1 MSNLVTLAA
10 TAMKLVHQF
19 PLFKSVLVALALLVA
34 QLTAAV
40 AEPLSFSTGQTVYV
54 PSYSHIF
61 VGNRRK
67 TFDLTTSLAIRNSDP
82 ETPITVTRVD
92 YYDASGRFIRAMMKT
107 PLVIRPV
114 STLVYVIDESDK
126 TGGVGASFVV
136 TWKSSVKVSPPIVET
151 VMIGTGMQQ
160 GISFTS
166 RGKAVRESA
175 P

>member
-1 MSNLVTLAA
+1 
-10 TAMKLVHQF
+10 MKLVHRF
-19 PLFKSVLVALALLVA
+19 PLLKSVLVVLALLVV
-34 QLTAAV
+34 QLTTAA

-61 VGNRRK
+61 VGNQRK
-67 TFDLTTSLAIRNSDP
+67 TFDLTTSLAVRNSDP

-92 YYDASGRFIRAMMKT
+92 YYDASGRFIRSMLKT
-107 PLVIRPV
+107 PLIVRPV

-126 TGGVGASFVV
+126 TGGVGASFIVS
-136 TWKSSVKVSPPIVET
+136 WKSAVKVSPPVVES

-166 RGKAVRESA
+166 RGQVVRETQ

>member
-1 MSNLVTLAA
+1 MNLVQKFPISKSILA
-10 TAMKLVHQF
+10 T
-19 PLFKSVLVALALLVA
+19 LALLVV
-34 QLTAAV
+34 QLTTAF
-40 AEPLSFSTGQTVYV
+40 AEPLPFSKGQTVYV

-61 VGNRRK
+61 VGDRLK

-82 ETPITVTRVD
+82 DSPITVTKVD
-92 YYDASGRFIRAMMKT
+92 YFDASGRFIRHMLKT
-107 PLVIRPV
+107 PLIVRPV

-166 RGKAVRESA
+166 RGRAVRESA